1 MSKSVLKALPG
12 KLDIKRHSPSILY
25 LLQER
30 DGYKRIIDS
39 YESEVTLNVGA
50 GSLNRVQHLEENMK
64 AYRKQ
69 TELLETELN
78 KVNDELAT
86 SRQYCKQVRASTLT
100 ELESEIDSVNP
111 LIRAWKITQHAE

>member
-1 MSKSVLKALPG
+1 MLLQIFDILQSDVALQ
-12 KLDIKRHSPSILY
+12 KQVHKNWV

-69 TELLETELN
+69 TELLESELN

-86 SRQYCKQVRASTLT
+86 SRQYCKQVRANRLT
-100 ELESEIDSVNP
+100 ELLESELNKVNDE
-111 LIRAWKITQHAE
+111 LATSR

>member
-1 MSKSVLKALPG
+1 MCNIEIFL
-12 KLDIKRHSPSILY
+12 SPV

-69 TELLETELN
+69 TELLESELN

-86 SRQYCKQVRASTLT
+86 SRQYCKQVRA
-100 ELESEIDSVNP
+100 N
-111 LIRAWKITQHAE
+111 R